1 MVLTCCPLYH
11 KILTTRKKTSL
22 LKSSQISRRSN
33 FFKLSL
39 RFFPFLYH
47 NYSRI
52 WQKWWIC
59 LSHMKY
65 LILHHWS
72 SYKVPVNA
80 ATICSIIVD
89 RTKQWRIPA
98 AQKGARKIAG
108 NVCTCIIVWLNVMC
122 YSYQISESQRISNEV
137 SGAYY
142 IAACKKSRQ
151 DVENLQSSGFPHTD
165 VDNLKLD
172 KCCI

>member
-108 NVCTCIIVWLNVMC
+108 NVCTCIIVWLRMLCVTVTR
-122 YSYQISESQRISNEV
+122 YLSHKEYLTKLVEHTTLQRARNQDKTLRTCNQVV
-137 SGAYY
+137 SLTQMS
-142 IAACKKSRQ
+142 IIWS
-151 DVENLQSSGFPHTD
+151 
-165 VDNLKLD
+165 
-172 KCCI
+172 